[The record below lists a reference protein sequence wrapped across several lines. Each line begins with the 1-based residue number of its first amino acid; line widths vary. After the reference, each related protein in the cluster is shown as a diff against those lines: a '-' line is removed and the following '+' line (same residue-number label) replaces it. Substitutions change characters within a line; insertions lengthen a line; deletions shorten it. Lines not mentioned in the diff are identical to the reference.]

1 MIYNNNIVYSLV
13 DINFAVYL
21 CKLLMVQHTPIFPN
35 YSFPMQGEL
44 LAIGAKYQKAGQT
57 QQANLIYNK
66 LLKFDPTCAPARHRL
81 GIILFLK
88 GDPIGA
94 IKLIDSAIVLQPD
107 NTIYYLSL
115 GKILQ
120 IENRPE
126 EAKDA
131 LRKGIINFLNITQ
144 IIARLH
150 SVPEYCNVLTIL
162 RTDNISVVQK
172 HRNRLVE

>member
-1 MIYNNNIVYSLV
+1 MIYNNNLFYSLV

-21 CKLLMVQHTPIFPN
+21 CKLLMAQHTPNTPFT
-35 YSFPMQGEL
+35 MQGEL

-57 QQANLIYNK
+57 QQAKIIYNK
-66 LLKFDPTCAPARHRL
+66 LLKFDPACAPARHRL

-107 NTIYYLSL
+107 NTIYYMSL

-120 IENRPE
+120 IENRSE
-126 EAKDA
+126 KANAA

-144 IIARLH
+144 ITARLH
-150 SVPEYCNVLTIL
+150 SVPEYCNVLPIK
-162 RTDNISVVQK
+162 RTDDISAIQK
-172 HRNRLVE
+172 NRNRLVE

>member
-1 MIYNNNIVYSLV
+1 MIYNNNLVYSLV

-21 CKLLMVQHTPIFPN
+21 CKLLMAQHTPNSPN
-35 YSFPMQGEL
+35 TSLTMQGEL

-57 QQANLIYNK
+57 QQANIIYNK
-66 LLKFDPTCAPARHRL
+66 LLKFDPTCAPARYRL

-107 NTIYYLSL
+107 NTIYYMSL

-120 IENRPE
+120 IENRSG
-126 EAKDA
+126 EANAA
-131 LRKGIINFLNITQ
+131 LRKGMINFLNITQ

-150 SVPEYCNVLTIL
+150 SVPEYYSVLTIL
-162 RTDNISVVQK
+162 RTDDISAVQK
-172 HRNRLVE
+172 NRNSLVE

>member
-1 MIYNNNIVYSLV
+1 MIYNNNLVYSLV

-21 CKLLMVQHTPIFPN
+21 CKLLMAQHTPNSPN
-35 YSFPMQGEL
+35 TSLTMQGEL

-57 QQANLIYNK
+57 QQAKIIYNK

-107 NTIYYLSL
+107 NAIYYMSL

-120 IENRPE
+120 IENRSG
-126 EAKDA
+126 EANAA
-131 LRKGIINFLNITQ
+131 LRKGMINFLNITQ

-150 SVPEYCNVLTIL
+150 SVPEYYSVLTIL
-162 RTDNISVVQK
+162 RTDDISAVQK
-172 HRNRLVE
+172 HRN

>member
-1 MIYNNNIVYSLV
+1 MFYNNSLVYSLV

-21 CKLLMVQHTPIFPN
+21 CKLLMAQHTPISPN
-35 YSFPMQGEL
+35 STFTMQREL
-44 LAIGAKYQKAGQT
+44 LAIGAEYQKAGQT

-107 NTIYYLSL
+107 NTIYYMSL

-120 IENRPE
+120 IENRSE
-126 EAKDA
+126 EASAA
-131 LRKGIINFLNITQ
+131 LRKGMINFLNITQ

-150 SVPEYCNVLTIL
+150 SAPEYYGALTIL
-162 RTDNISVVQK
+162 RTDDISALQK
-172 HRNRLVE
+172 HQN

>member
-1 MIYNNNIVYSLV
+1 MLYNNSLVYSLV
-13 DINFAVYL
+13 DINFAVHL
-21 CKLLMVQHTPIFPN
+21 CKLLMAQRTPISPN
-35 YSFPMQGEL
+35 ATFTMQGEL

-120 IENRPE
+120 IENRSE

-131 LRKGIINFLNITQ
+131 LRKGMINFLNITQ
-144 IIARLH
+144 MIARLH
-150 SVPEYCNVLTIL
+150 SVPEYYSVLTIL
-162 RTDNISVVQK
+162 RTDDISAVQK
-172 HRNRLVE
+172 HEN

>member
-1 MIYNNNIVYSLV
+1 MIYNNNLVYSLV

-21 CKLLMVQHTPIFPN
+21 CKLLMAQHTPNSPN
-35 YSFPMQGEL
+35 TSLTMQGEL

-57 QQANLIYNK
+57 QQAKIIYNK

-107 NTIYYLSL
+107 NTIYYMSL

-120 IENRPE
+120 IENRSG
-126 EAKDA
+126 EANAA
-131 LRKGIINFLNITQ
+131 LRKGMINFLNITQ
-144 IIARLH
+144 IMARLH
-150 SVPEYCNVLTIL
+150 SAPEYYNVLTIL
-162 RTDNISVVQK
+162 RTDDISAVQK
-172 HRNRLVE
+172 HRN

>member
-1 MIYNNNIVYSLV
+1 MIYNNNLVYSLV

-21 CKLLMVQHTPIFPN
+21 CKLLMAQHTPNIPLT
-35 YSFPMQGEL
+35 MQSEL
-44 LAIGAKYQKAGQT
+44 LEMGAKYQKAGQT
-57 QQANLIYNK
+57 QQAKIIYNK

-107 NTIYYLSL
+107 NIIYYMSL

-120 IENRPE
+120 TENRSG
-126 EAKDA
+126 EANFA
-131 LRKGIINFLNITQ
+131 LRKGMIKFLNITQ
-144 IIARLH
+144 IISRLH
-150 SVPEYCNVLTIL
+150 SVPEYYNVLAIL
-162 RTDNISVVQK
+162 RTDDIRAIQK
-172 HRNRLVE
+172 HLN